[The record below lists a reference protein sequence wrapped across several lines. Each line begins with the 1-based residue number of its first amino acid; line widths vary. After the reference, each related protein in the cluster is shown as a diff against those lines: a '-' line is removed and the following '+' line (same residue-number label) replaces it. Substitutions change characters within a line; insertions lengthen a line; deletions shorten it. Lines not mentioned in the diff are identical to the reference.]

1 MENFKNIV
9 VFVAL
14 PSEFQLDHPSITIIY
29 TGVGKVNAAIMA
41 TKTLPLY
48 NPEDTVVY
56 NYGSAGS
63 KVLIKNLLYKCTKFE
78 QYDMDARPLVESAG
92 ITPYDEEIYPHIPSL
107 IEFNEA
113 MSGYLCSTADRFQ
126 ENPSAPIVDMEA
138 YSIAK
143 VCKIFGFDFTAYKF
157 VSDDGNAEEWEQNHM
172 NGADLFMEV
181 LNGS

>member
-1 MENFKNIV
+1 MKKHIV

-14 PSEFQLDHPSITIIY
+14 PSEFQLDHPNITVVY

-48 NPEDTVVY
+48 NPEDTIVF

-78 QYDMDARPLVESAG
+78 QFDMDARPLVDSIG
-92 ITPYDEEIYPHIPSL
+92 ITPFDNEIYPKIESL
-107 IEFNEA
+107 IVFED
-113 MSGYLCSTADRFQ
+113 SGYLCSTADKFQ

-143 VCKIFGFDFTAYKF
+143 VCKIFGFDFAAYKF
-157 VSDDGNAEEWEQNHM
+157 VSDNGDANEWEQNHM

>member
-1 MENFKNIV
+1 MKRHIV

-14 PSEFQLDHPSITIIY
+14 PSEFQLDHPNITVVY

-48 NPEDTVVY
+48 NPEDTIVF

-78 QYDMDARPLVESAG
+78 QFDMDARPLVDSIS
-92 ITPYDEEIYPHIPSL
+92 ITPFDNEIYPKIESL
-107 IEFNEA
+107 IVFED
-113 MSGYLCSTADRFQ
+113 SGYLCSTADKFQ

-143 VCKIFGFDFTAYKF
+143 VCKIFGFDFAAYKF
-157 VSDDGNAEEWEQNHM
+157 VSDNGDANEWEQNHM

>member
-1 MENFKNIV
+1 MKRHIV

-14 PSEFQLDHPSITIIY
+14 PSEFQLNHPNITVVY

-48 NPEDTVVY
+48 NPEDTIVF

-78 QYDMDARPLVESAG
+78 QFDMDARPLVDSIS
-92 ITPYDEEIYPHIPSL
+92 ITPFDNEIYPKIESL
-107 IEFNEA
+107 IVFED
-113 MSGYLCSTADRFQ
+113 SGYLCSTADKFQ

-143 VCKIFGFDFTAYKF
+143 VCKIFGFDFAAYKF
-157 VSDDGNAEEWEQNHM
+157 VSDNGDANEWEQNHM